1 MPGIF
6 TQLFV
11 LGFLLVA
18 NGLFAMAEIAIV
30 SARKARLKQLADEG
44 DDGAQAA
51 LELAA
56 EPTRFLSTVQVGITL
71 CGILA
76 GAFGGST
83 VANEVALWLMRFPVL
98 APWADYIAFGGV
110 VGLITVFSLMIGEL
124 VPKRIALS
132 NPERMAR
139 WVAGPLQGMSRVVSP
154 VIKILSAITDF
165 LLKPF
170 GLTRR
175 RETPVTDEEVNILVE
190 QGLQAGVFHRAEKEM
205 IEGVLGLD
213 QLPVTAIMTPRPKI
227 VFLNIDDSE
236 EVNWRKIVA
245 SGHSHFPVY
254 QDNRDQVLGMVAVKA
269 LWAHAAIGIQT
280 SLKNLLTPP
289 LVVPET
295 MNCIQLLESFK
306 KSGRHAALV
315 ADEFGSIQGMV
326 TLIDVLEAIVGDLP
340 AQGQRDQPQAKQR
353 EDGAWLIDATLAV
366 NELKTVLHLGELPQ
380 EAAADYQTL
389 GGLVMTQFG
398 RIPATGDRFDWD
410 GWRFEVI
417 DMDRH
422 RVDKVLVS
430 RLPPSPTKQ
439 KEAV

>member
-1 MPGIF
+1 MSEIS
-6 TQLFV
+6 TELFV
-11 LGFLLVA
+11 MGLLLVA
-18 NGLFAMAEIAIV
+18 NGVFAMAEIAII

-44 DDGAQAA
+44 NEGARAA
-51 LELAA
+51 LQLAA
-56 EPTRFLSTVQVGITL
+56 EPTRFLSSVQVGISL

-83 VANEVALWLMRFPVL
+83 VAAQVAAWLSHFPPL
-98 APWADYIAFGGV
+98 APWADSIAFGGV
-110 VGLITVFSLMIGEL
+110 VGLITFFSLILGEL

-132 NPERMAR
+132 NPERIAQ
-139 WVAGPLQGMSRVVSP
+139 WVAGPLQAMSRVISP
-154 VIKILSAITDF
+154 VINLVSAATDF

-175 RETPVTDEEVNILVE
+175 RELPVTDEEVNILVE
-190 QGLQAGVFHRAEKEM
+190 QGLQAGVFHQAEKEM
-205 IEGVLGLD
+205 IEGVLRLD

-227 VFLNIDDSE
+227 VFLNIDDTE
-236 EVNWRKIVA
+236 EVSWRKIVT

-269 LWAHAAIGIQT
+269 LWAHSAIGIPT

-295 MNCIQLLESFK
+295 MNCVQLLESFK
-306 KSGRHAALV
+306 KSGRHTALI

-340 AQGQRDQPQAKQR
+340 ALGQRDQPQARQR
-353 EDGAWLIDATLAV
+353 ADGSWQIDATLAI
-366 NELKTVLHLGELPQ
+366 NELKTILHLTELPQ
-380 EAAADYQTL
+380 EAEADYQTL

-398 RIPATGDRFDWD
+398 RIPAVGDRFEWD
-410 GWRFEVI
+410 GWRFEVT

-422 RVDKVLVS
+422 RVDKVAVT
-430 RLPPSPTKQ
+430 RVPPPAVEQ
-439 KEAV
+439 EAAS

>member
-1 MPGIF
+1 
-6 TQLFV
+6 
-11 LGFLLVA
+11 
-18 NGLFAMAEIAIV
+18 
-30 SARKARLKQLADEG
+30 
-44 DDGAQAA
+44 
-51 LELAA
+51 
-56 EPTRFLSTVQVGITL
+56 
-71 CGILA
+71 
-76 GAFGGST
+76 
-83 VANEVALWLMRFPVL
+83 
-98 APWADYIAFGGV
+98 
-110 VGLITVFSLMIGEL
+110 
-124 VPKRIALS
+124 
-132 NPERMAR
+132 
-139 WVAGPLQGMSRVVSP
+139 MSRVVSP